1 MAWALLRKG
10 EKKNHPYKI
19 TKTLMSLNPYRY
31 YAKRYRDGNLNSQQ
45 LAKMMNKWPPAISN
59 RIKIVGI
66 TDDFM
71 NAKMVIT
78 RSWLNSAQ
86 DQIMFG
92 GTTYSGMDMYYG
104 MALPLIMKKW
114 GIDSYAFTKEAK
126 IEYIKPVTTDLTVL
140 FKLTDKTIEDYK
152 NGLEKRKKHEEWL
165 TVEGYNE
172 EKELC
177 VRTEL
182 LMYLRTWPRRQKD
195 ENRD

>member
-1 MAWALLRKG
+1 MAGTLLRKD

-31 YAKRYRDGNLNSQQ
+31 YAKKYRNGNLNSQQ
-45 LAKMMNKWPPAISN
+45 LVKMMNKWPPAVSN

-92 GTTYSGMDMYYG
+92 GTSYSGMDMYYG

-114 GIDSYAFTKEAK
+114 GIDTYAFTKEAK

-140 FKLTDKTIEDYK
+140 FKLTEKTIEDYK

-172 EKELC
+172 EKELS

-182 LMYLRTWPRRQKD
+182 LMYLRTWPRMEKD
-195 ENRD
+195 ENRG

>member
-1 MAWALLRKG
+1 MAWTLLRKG

-19 TKTLMSLNPYRY
+19 TKTLMSLNPYKY

-45 LAKMMNKWPPAISN
+45 LVKMMNKWPPAISN

-92 GTTYSGMDMYYG
+92 GTSYSGMDMYYG

-140 FKLTDKTIEDYK
+140 FKLTDKTIENYK
-152 NGLEKRKKHEEWL
+152 NGLEKSKKYEEWL

>member
-1 MAWALLRKG
+1 MAWTLLRKG

-19 TKTLMSLNPYRY
+19 TKTLMSLNPYKY

-71 NAKMVIT
+71 NAKMMIT

-152 NGLEKRKKHEEWL
+152 NGLEKSKKHEEWL

>member
-1 MAWALLRKG
+1 MAWTLLRKG

-45 LAKMMNKWPPAISN
+45 LVKMMNKWPPAISN

-152 NGLEKRKKHEEWL
+152 NGLEKSKKHEEWL

>member
-1 MAWALLRKG
+1 MAWTLLRKG

-19 TKTLMSLNPYRY
+19 TKTLMSLNPYKY
-31 YAKRYRDGNLNSQQ
+31 YAKRYKEGNLNSQQ
-45 LAKMMNKWPPAISN
+45 LAKMMNKWPPAIAN

-66 TDDFM
+66 TDDLM

-152 NGLEKRKKHEEWL
+152 NGLEKSKKHEEWL

>member
-1 MAWALLRKG
+1 MAWTLLWKG
-10 EKKNHPYKI
+10 EKKNNPYKI
-19 TKTLMSLNPYRY
+19 TKTLMSLNPYKY

-104 MALPLIMKKW
+104 IALPLIMKKW

-140 FKLTDKTIEDYK
+140 FKLTDKTIENYK

>member
-1 MAWALLRKG
+1 MAWTLLRKG

-19 TKTLMSLNPYRY
+19 TKTLMSLNPYKY

-92 GTTYSGMDMYYG
+92 GTSYSGMDMYYG

-152 NGLEKRKKHEEWL
+152 NGLEKSKKHEEWL

>member
-1 MAWALLRKG
+1 
-10 EKKNHPYKI
+10 
-19 TKTLMSLNPYRY
+19 MSLNPYKY
-31 YAKRYRDGNLNSQQ
+31 YAKKYRDGNLNSQQ

-104 MALPLIMKKW
+104 MALPLIMKKG

-140 FKLTDKTIEDYK
+140 FKLTDKTIENYK
-152 NGLEKRKKHEEWL
+152 NGLEKSKKHEEWL

>member
-1 MAWALLRKG
+1 MAWTLLRKG
-10 EKKNHPYKI
+10 EKKNNPYKI
-19 TKTLMSLNPYRY
+19 TKTLMSLNPYKY

-140 FKLTDKTIEDYK
+140 FKLTDKTIENYK

-165 TVEGYNE
+165 TVERYNE

>member
-1 MAWALLRKG
+1 MAWTLLRKG
-10 EKKNHPYKI
+10 EKKNNPYKI
-19 TKTLMSLNPYRY
+19 TKTLMSLNPYKY

>member
-1 MAWALLRKG
+1 MAWTLLRKG

-45 LAKMMNKWPPAISN
+45 LVKMMNKWPPAISN

-92 GTTYSGMDMYYG
+92 GTSYSGMDMYYG

-152 NGLEKRKKHEEWL
+152 NGLEKSKKHEEWL
-165 TVEGYNE
+165 TVEGYNV

>member
-1 MAWALLRKG
+1 MAWTLLRKG
-10 EKKNHPYKI
+10 EKKNNPYKI
-19 TKTLMSLNPYRY
+19 TKTLMSLNPYKY
-31 YAKRYRDGNLNSQQ
+31 YAKKYRDGNLNSQQ
-45 LAKMMNKWPPAISN
+45 LVRMMNKWPPAISN

-92 GTTYSGMDMYYG
+92 GTSYSGMDMYYG

-114 GIDSYAFTKEAK
+114 GIDAYAFTKEAK

-140 FKLTDKTIEDYK
+140 FKLTEKTIGYYK

>member
-1 MAWALLRKG
+1 MAWTLLRKG
-10 EKKNHPYKI
+10 EKKNNPYKI
-19 TKTLMSLNPYRY
+19 TKTLMSLNPYKY

-104 MALPLIMKKW
+104 MALPMIMKKW

-140 FKLTDKTIEDYK
+140 FKLTDKTIENYK
-152 NGLEKRKKHEEWL
+152 NGLEKSKKHEEWL

>member
-1 MAWALLRKG
+1 MAWTFLRKG

-92 GTTYSGMDMYYG
+92 GTSYSGMDMYYG

-114 GIDSYAFTKEAK
+114 GIETYAFTKEAK

-140 FKLTDKTIEDYK
+140 FKLTEKTIEDYK
-152 NGLEKRKKHEEWL
+152 NGLEKIKKHEEWL
-165 TVEGYNE
+165 TVEGCNE
-172 EKELC
+172 EKELS

-182 LMYLRTWPRRQKD
+182 LMYLRTWPRREKD
-195 ENRD
+195 ENRG

>member
-1 MAWALLRKG
+1 MAWTLLRKG
-10 EKKNHPYKI
+10 EKKNNPYKI
-19 TKTLMSLNPYRY
+19 TKTLMSLNPYKY

-140 FKLTDKTIEDYK
+140 FKLTDKTIENYK

>member
-1 MAWALLRKG
+1 MAGTLLRKG

-92 GTTYSGMDMYYG
+92 GTSYSGMDMYYG

-114 GIDSYAFTKEAK
+114 GIETYAFTKEAK

-140 FKLTDKTIEDYK
+140 FKLTEKTIEDYK

-172 EKELC
+172 EKELS

-182 LMYLRTWPRRQKD
+182 LMYLRTWPRREKD
-195 ENRD
+195 ENRG

>member
-1 MAWALLRKG
+1 MAWTLLRKG
-10 EKKNHPYKI
+10 EKKNNPYKI
-19 TKTLMSLNPYRY
+19 TKTLMSLNPYKY

-104 MALPLIMKKW
+104 IALPLIMKKW
-114 GIDSYAFTKEAK
+114 EIDSYAFTKEAK

-182 LMYLRTWPRRQKD
+182 LMYLRTWPRRQRD

>member
-1 MAWALLRKG
+1 MAWTLLRKG
-10 EKKNHPYKI
+10 EKKNNPYKI
-19 TKTLMSLNPYRY
+19 TKTLMSLNPYNY

-104 MALPLIMKKW
+104 IALPLIMKKW

-140 FKLTDKTIEDYK
+140 FKLTDKTIENYK
-152 NGLEKRKKHEEWL
+152 NGLEKSKKHEEWL

>member
-1 MAWALLRKG
+1 
-10 EKKNHPYKI
+10 
-19 TKTLMSLNPYRY
+19 MSLNPYRY
-31 YAKRYRDGNLNSQQ
+31 YAKKYRNGNLNSQQ
-45 LAKMMNKWPPAISN
+45 LVKMMNKWPPAISN

-71 NAKMVIT
+71 NVKMVIT

-92 GTTYSGMDMYYG
+92 GTSYSGMDMYYG

-114 GIDSYAFTKEAK
+114 GIETYAFTKEAK

-140 FKLTDKTIEDYK
+140 FKLTEKTIEDYK
-152 NGLEKRKKHEEWL
+152 NGLEKIKKHEEWL

-172 EKELC
+172 EKELS

-182 LMYLRTWPRRQKD
+182 LMYLRTWPRREKD
-195 ENRD
+195 ENRG

>member
-1 MAWALLRKG
+1 MAWTLLRKG
-10 EKKNHPYKI
+10 EKKNNPYKI
-19 TKTLMSLNPYRY
+19 TKTLMSLNPYKY

-104 MALPLIMKKW
+104 MALPLIIKKW
-114 GIDSYAFTKEAK
+114 GIESYAFTKEAK

-140 FKLTDKTIEDYK
+140 FKLTDKTIENYK
-152 NGLEKRKKHEEWL
+152 NGLEKSKKHEEWL

>member
-1 MAWALLRKG
+1 MAWTLLRKG
-10 EKKNHPYKI
+10 EKKNNPYKI
-19 TKTLMSLNPYRY
+19 TKTLMSLNPYKY

-104 MALPLIMKKW
+104 IALPLIMKKW
-114 GIDSYAFTKEAK
+114 EIDSYAFTKEAK

-140 FKLTDKTIEDYK
+140 FKLTDKTIENYK

>member
-1 MAWALLRKG
+1 MAWTLLRKG
-10 EKKNHPYKI
+10 EKKNNPYKI
-19 TKTLMSLNPYRY
+19 TKTLMSLNPYNY

-140 FKLTDKTIEDYK
+140 FKLTDKTIENYK
-152 NGLEKRKKHEEWL
+152 NGLEKSKKYEEWL

>member
-1 MAWALLRKG
+1 MAWTLLRKG
-10 EKKNHPYKI
+10 EKKNNPYKI
-19 TKTLMSLNPYRY
+19 TKTLMSLNPYKY

-92 GTTYSGMDMYYG
+92 GTSYSGMDMYYG
-104 MALPLIMKKW
+104 IALPLIMKKW

-152 NGLEKRKKHEEWL
+152 NGLEKSKKHEEWL

>member
-1 MAWALLRKG
+1 MAWTLLRKG
-10 EKKNHPYKI
+10 EKKNNPYKI
-19 TKTLMSLNPYRY
+19 TKTLMSLNPYKY

-92 GTTYSGMDMYYG
+92 GTSYSGMDMYYG
-104 MALPLIMKKW
+104 IALPLIMKKW

-140 FKLTDKTIEDYK
+140 FKLTDKTIENYK
-152 NGLEKRKKHEEWL
+152 NGLEKSKKHEEWL

>member
-1 MAWALLRKG
+1 MAWTLLRKG
-10 EKKNHPYKI
+10 EKKNNPYKI
-19 TKTLMSLNPYRY
+19 TKTLMSLNPYKY

-71 NAKMVIT
+71 NAKMMIT

-152 NGLEKRKKHEEWL
+152 NGLEKSKKHEEWL

>member
-1 MAWALLRKG
+1 MAWTLLRKG
-10 EKKNHPYKI
+10 EKKNNPYKI
-19 TKTLMSLNPYRY
+19 TKTLMSLNPYKY

-104 MALPLIMKKW
+104 MALPMIMKKW

-152 NGLEKRKKHEEWL
+152 NGLEKSKKHEEWL

>member
-1 MAWALLRKG
+1 MAWTLLRKD

-19 TKTLMSLNPYRY
+19 TKTLMSLNPYKY

-45 LAKMMNKWPPAISN
+45 LVKMMNKWPPAISN

-92 GTTYSGMDMYYG
+92 GTSYSGMDMYYG

-114 GIDSYAFTKEAK
+114 GIDSYAFTKEGK

-152 NGLEKRKKHEEWL
+152 NGLKKSKKHEEWL

>member
-1 MAWALLRKG
+1 
-10 EKKNHPYKI
+10 
-19 TKTLMSLNPYRY
+19 MSLNPYRY
-31 YAKRYRDGNLNSQQ
+31 YAKRYRDGNLNSKQ

-92 GTTYSGMDMYYG
+92 GTSYSGMDMYYG

-126 IEYIKPVTTDLTVL
+126 IEYLKPVTTDLTVL

-152 NGLEKRKKHEEWL
+152 NGLKKSKKHEEWL

>member
-1 MAWALLRKG
+1 MAWALLRKD

-19 TKTLMSLNPYRY
+19 TKTLMSLNPYKY

-152 NGLEKRKKHEEWL
+152 NGLEKSKKHEEWL

>member
-1 MAWALLRKG
+1 MAGTLLRKG
-10 EKKNHPYKI
+10 EKKNHPYTI
-19 TKTLMSLNPYRY
+19 TKTLMSLNPYKY

-152 NGLEKRKKHEEWL
+152 NGLEKSKKHEEWL

>member
-1 MAWALLRKG
+1 MAWTLLRKG

-19 TKTLMSLNPYRY
+19 TKTLMSLNPYKY

-152 NGLEKRKKHEEWL
+152 NGLEKSKKHEEWL

>member
-1 MAWALLRKG
+1 MAWTLLRKG
-10 EKKNHPYKI
+10 EKKNNPYKI
-19 TKTLMSLNPYRY
+19 TKTLMSLNPYKY

-104 MALPLIMKKW
+104 MALPLIMKKG

-140 FKLTDKTIEDYK
+140 FKLTDKTIENYK
-152 NGLEKRKKHEEWL
+152 NGLEKSKKYEEWL

>member
-1 MAWALLRKG
+1 MGGTLLRKD

-92 GTTYSGMDMYYG
+92 GTSYSGMDMYYG

-114 GIDSYAFTKEAK
+114 GIETYAFTKEAK

-140 FKLTDKTIEDYK
+140 FKLTEKTIEDYK

-172 EKELC
+172 EKELS

-182 LMYLRTWPRRQKD
+182 LMYLRTWPRREKD
-195 ENRD
+195 ENRG

>member
-1 MAWALLRKG
+1 
-10 EKKNHPYKI
+10 
-19 TKTLMSLNPYRY
+19 MSLNPYKY
-31 YAKRYRDGNLNSQQ
+31 YAKRYKEGNLNSQQ
-45 LAKMMNKWPPAISN
+45 LAKMMNKWPPAVAN

-66 TDDFM
+66 TDDLM

-86 DQIMFG
+86 DKIMFG

-104 MALPLIMKKW
+104 MALPLIMKKN
-114 GIDSYAFTKEAK
+114 GISAYAFTKEAR
-126 IEYIKPVTTDLTVL
+126 IEYIKPVTTDLTVH
-140 FKLTDKTIEDYK
+140 FKLTEKMIEDYR
-152 NGLEKRKKHEEWL
+152 NGLEKSNKHEEWL
-165 TVEGYNE
+165 IVEGYNE

>member
-1 MAWALLRKG
+1 MAWTLLRKG
-10 EKKNHPYKI
+10 EKKNNPYKI
-19 TKTLMSLNPYRY
+19 TKTLMSLNPYKY

-140 FKLTDKTIEDYK
+140 FKLTDKTIENYK
-152 NGLEKRKKHEEWL
+152 NGLEKSKKHEEWL

>member
-1 MAWALLRKG
+1 MAGTLLRKG

-19 TKTLMSLNPYRY
+19 TKTLMSLNPYKY

-152 NGLEKRKKHEEWL
+152 KGLEKSKKHEEWL